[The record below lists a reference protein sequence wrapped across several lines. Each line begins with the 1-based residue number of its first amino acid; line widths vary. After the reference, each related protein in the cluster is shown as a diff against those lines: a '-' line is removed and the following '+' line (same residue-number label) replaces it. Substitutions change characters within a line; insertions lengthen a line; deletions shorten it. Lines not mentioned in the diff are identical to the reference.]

1 MSDYEHTQPGTLL
14 RIVLGLF
21 VLALGVTAIIF
32 LSGVSREAGIIF
44 LLVATLLAFVLLVFH
59 SLTVQVNRNEISL
72 RFGIGIVKKSFSSAE
87 IKTVEQVR
95 NRWFYG
101 WGIKLT
107 PEGWLYSVSG
117 LDAVQIVMQDGRKTR
132 IGTDEPEKLLAAI
145 ESVIRE

>member
-1 MSDYEHTQPGTLL
+1 MSNYEHTQPGTLL
-14 RIVLGLF
+14 RILLGLF
-21 VLALGVTAIIF
+21 VFALGVTAIIF

-44 LLVATLLAFVLLVFH
+44 LLVAALLAFVLLVFH
-59 SLTVQVNRNEISL
+59 SLTVRVNRNEISL
-72 RFGIGIVKKSFSSAE
+72 RFGIGIVKKSFLSAE

-107 PEGWLYSVSG
+107 PEGWLYSISG
-117 LDAVQIVMQDGRKTR
+117 LDAVQIVMEDGRKTR

>member
-1 MSDYEHTQPGTLL
+1 M
-14 RIVLGLF
+14 
-21 VLALGVTAIIF
+21 
-32 LSGVSREAGIIF
+32 
-44 LLVATLLAFVLLVFH
+44 
-59 SLTVQVNRNEISL
+59 QVNRNEISL

-145 ESVIRE
+145 ESVICE

>member
-44 LLVATLLAFVLLVFH
+44 LLVAALLAFVLLVFH

>member
-59 SLTVQVNRNEISL
+59 SLMVQVNRNEISL

>member
-14 RIVLGLF
+14 RILLGLF
-21 VLALGVTAIIF
+21 VLTLGVTAIFF

-44 LLVATLLAFVLLVFH
+44 LLVAALLAFVLLVFH

-72 RFGIGIVKKSFSSAE
+72 WFGIGIVKKSFLSAE

>member
-44 LLVATLLAFVLLVFH
+44 LLVAALLAFVLLVFH

-145 ESVIRE
+145 ESVICE

>member
-1 MSDYEHTQPGTLL
+1 
-14 RIVLGLF
+14 VLGLF

>member
-44 LLVATLLAFVLLVFH
+44 LLVAALLAFVLLVFH

-72 RFGIGIVKKSFSSAE
+72 WFGIGIVKKRFSSAE